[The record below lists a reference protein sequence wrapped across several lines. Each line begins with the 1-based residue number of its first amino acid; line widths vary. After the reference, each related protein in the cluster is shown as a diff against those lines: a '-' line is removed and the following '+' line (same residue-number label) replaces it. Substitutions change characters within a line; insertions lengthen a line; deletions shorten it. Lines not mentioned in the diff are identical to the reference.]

1 MGRLIPTLQ
10 APASKLIGKLRRPA
24 TTDNY
29 YFTIMPI
36 SGHRTFYVFL
46 RYNAIT
52 EEELQEE

>member
-1 MGRLIPTLQ
+1 V
-10 APASKLIGKLRRPA
+10 

-52 EEELQEE
+52 EEELQEV